1 MRAAQRIAVAACLIT
16 AVGAAP
22 AVREAHGAPAAAL
35 PAHDAR
41 SASAAS
47 GDAAAAPAA
56 AIAALP
62 GGLLDALSATGLIGR
77 GEPVAAFA
85 WTLENK
91 RPARTARRLH
101 ERFAGTPPG
110 APAGLS
116 PMQREVLG
124 PDPRPARAGVSV
136 RGLTVVRP
144 NDTEVD
150 VRVRNL
156 ALPLREGAR
165 FRLDYDEDGSSLSQ
179 ECAVGGLAPAST
191 VFASIPGEARD
202 IACSGEGRYRGI
214 PVQVSAKVAYFQRL
228 GVFLVQEQR
237 IDTPLGPLRA
247 GTRVLS
253 FEMAPP

>member
-1 MRAAQRIAVAACLIT
+1 MRRARRIAVGAGLALVYG
-16 AVGAAP
+16 AVMLAPGAYAAP
-22 AVREAHGAPAAAL
+22 EAAGDPPATSSPAV
-35 PAHDAR
+35 
-41 SASAAS
+41 
-47 GDAAAAPAA
+47 
-56 AIAALP
+56 AALP
-62 GGLLDALSATGLIGR
+62 GGLLEALAATGLIGR
-77 GEPVAAFA
+77 GDPVAAFA

-91 RPARTARRLH
+91 RPARAARRLH
-101 ERFAGTPPG
+101 ERFAGTPQG

-124 PDPRPARAGVSV
+124 PEPRPPRAGVSV

-150 VRVRNL
+150 VRVRDL
-156 ALPLREGAR
+156 ALPLREGSR

-179 ECAVGGLAPAST
+179 ECTVGGLVPASV

-214 PVQVSAKVAYFQRL
+214 PVQVSAKVAYFLRL

-237 IDTPLGPLRA
+237 IDTPLGALRA

-253 FEMAPP
+253 FEMASP

>member
-1 MRAAQRIAVAACLIT
+1 MRLARRIAVGAGLALVYG
-16 AVGAAP
+16 AVMFAPGAYAAP
-22 AVREAHGAPAAAL
+22 APEAAGNPAATSS
-35 PAHDAR
+35 P
-41 SASAAS
+41 
-47 GDAAAAPAA
+47 

-62 GGLLDALSATGLIGR
+62 GGLLEALAATGLIGR
-77 GEPVAAFA
+77 GDPVAAFA

-91 RPARTARRLH
+91 RPARAARRLH
-101 ERFAGTPPG
+101 ERFAGTPQG

-124 PDPRPARAGVSV
+124 PEPRPPRAGVSV

-150 VRVRNL
+150 VRVRDL
-156 ALPLREGAR
+156 ALPLREGSR

-179 ECAVGGLAPAST
+179 ECTVGGLVPASV

-214 PVQVSAKVAYFQRL
+214 PVQVSAKVAYFLRL

-237 IDTPLGPLRA
+237 IDTPLGALRA

-253 FEMAPP
+253 FEMASP

>member
-1 MRAAQRIAVAACLIT
+1 MRPAHRIFVAACI
-16 AVGAAP
+16 V
-22 AVREAHGAPAAAL
+22 AL
-35 PAHDAR
+35 SVTPMLVHDAQGASS
-41 SASAAS
+41 SA
-47 GDAAAAPAA
+47 GDANARASAA

-62 GGLLDALSATGLIGR
+62 RGLLDALGATGLIGH

-91 RPARTARRLH
+91 RPARAARQLR
-101 ERFAGTPPG
+101 ERFAGTPRG

-124 PDPRPARAGVSV
+124 PNPRPPRDGVSV

-144 NDTEVD
+144 HDTEVE
-150 VRVRNL
+150 VRVRDL

-165 FRLDYDEDGSSLSQ
+165 FRLDYDENGSSLSQ
-179 ECAVGGLAPAST
+179 ECTVGSLVPAST
-191 VFASIPGEARD
+191 VFESIPGEARD

-214 PVQVSAKVAYFQRL
+214 PVQVSAKVAYLLRL

-237 IDTPLGPLRA
+237 IDTPLGALRA

-253 FEMAPP
+253 FEMP